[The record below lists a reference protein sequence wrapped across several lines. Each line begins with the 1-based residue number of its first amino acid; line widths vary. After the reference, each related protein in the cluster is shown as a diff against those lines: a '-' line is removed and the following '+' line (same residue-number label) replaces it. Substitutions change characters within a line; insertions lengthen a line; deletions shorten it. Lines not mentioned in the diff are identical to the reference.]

1 MPPRS
6 RHSKS
11 ASVASSTGGST
22 AVASNGEMLPPA
34 TGTPS
39 SSKAGSPVAR
49 KPRTGSR
56 SSYPV
61 ANAVS
66 PAVAGSTPV
75 VLIPSK
81 QHRAE
86 PAVVSAPTYDLTEEA
101 AKFAVT
107 VVLSTILEA
116 ALQTVAG
123 TIGVGDL
130 AAVSKRPE
138 SWLEI
143 GSLLGWKVVLLGV
156 YWVFE
161 FDAYDVASLT
171 LLLSTPTTL
180 LLGLF
185 YSISPVTLISTTLS
199 SILSTSA
206 PYYFLRPLSPSHNPS
221 AAPRSSLRNR
231 SILTDPYTTIA
242 TSLLASAIFAVLL
255 EASFATFLPEYLVVH
270 FTGLRSIEAAHLGPS
285 GLPTLLLALLPA
297 GFATQEYIFAPSTAK
312 SLPSGPVDAFDAV
325 TASFSAHVYHNAWGW
340 YSVRQKELIS
350 RTAVLTALIV
360 AQTLLHV
367 GGTLNGVDFEGALGY
382 ASIWGGGAVVVGAVL
397 DWVGGPS
404 D

>member
-34 TGTPS
+34 GAASPS
-39 SSKAGSPVAR
+39 TSKASSPATR

-56 SSYPV
+56 SSNTSPAATGSPV
-61 ANAVS
+61 VVIPAPKHRNPLNNPATAVS
-66 PAVAGSTPV
+66 A
-75 VLIPSK
+75 
-81 QHRAE
+81 
-86 PAVVSAPTYDLTEEA
+86 YDVTAEA
-101 AKFAVT
+101 AKFVVT

-116 ALQTVAG
+116 TLQTVAG
-123 TIGVGDL
+123 SVGVGDL

-143 GSLLGWKVVLLGV
+143 GALLGWKVVLLGI
-156 YWVFE
+156 YWFCG

-171 LLLSTPTTL
+171 LLVSTPTTL

-185 YSISPVTLISTTLS
+185 YAISPATLLSTTLS
-199 SILSTSA
+199 SILSTST
-206 PYYFLRPLSPSHNPS
+206 PYYFLRPLSPSHTPGS
-221 AAPRSSLRNR
+221 APKSSLRNR
-231 SILTDPYTTIA
+231 PILTDPYTTIA

-255 EASFATFLPEYLVVH
+255 EASFATFLPEFLVAH
-270 FTGLRSIEAAHLGPS
+270 FLGLRTIEAAHLGPS

-297 GFATQEYIFAPSTAK
+297 GVAAQEYIFAPSTATPLQ
-312 SLPSGPVDAFDAV
+312 SPPGIEFDPV
-325 TASFSAHVYHNAWGW
+325 TASFAAHVYHNAWGW
-340 YSVRQKELIS
+340 YSARQKELIS
-350 RTAVLTALIV
+350 RTTILTVLIV

-367 GGTLNGVDFEGALGY
+367 GGTINGVDVEGALGY
-382 ASIWGGGAVVVGAVL
+382 ASIWGSGVIMVGAVL